1 MVMLSFQTTSCSD
14 LLLVSRIDSRSLS
27 LSSVL
32 IGRNLYPRTFHVCNL
47 FSNPI
52 KKLDMCPLPCSDHNP
67 SSVSTSVS
75 PSASA
80 QKSPGYKLSIHRE
93 CCCIDSG
100 SSF

>member
-1 MVMLSFQTTSCSD
+1 
-14 LLLVSRIDSRSLS
+14 
-27 LSSVL
+27 
-32 IGRNLYPRTFHVCNL
+32 
-47 FSNPI
+47 
-52 KKLDMCPLPCSDHNP
+52 MCPLPCSDHNP

-100 SSF
+100 SSLYKFEFKAIKILEFGLVLIDKEQDQINKDKSKNSVFRK